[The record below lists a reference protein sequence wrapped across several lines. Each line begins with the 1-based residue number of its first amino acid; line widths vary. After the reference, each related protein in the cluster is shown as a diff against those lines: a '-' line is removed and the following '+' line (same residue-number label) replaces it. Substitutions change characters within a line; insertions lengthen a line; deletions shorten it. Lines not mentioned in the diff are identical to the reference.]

1 MPYLYVVAG
10 DLPRGLPTNSMLL
23 AHSLDHPAAIST
35 GVLIAAIGLG
45 AFHGLNPGMGW
56 LFATSF
62 GLQEKSRWAIVRS
75 MLPIAVGHELSVL
88 PIAVAISVFA
98 SQVVR
103 AVAVTV
109 LAVVLVGFGAYLLLR
124 KRHFKWVG
132 MRLSAWQLA
141 WWSFLM
147 STATGAGLMLAPVL
161 TGAGIS
167 RTDLVESAL
176 SDSIGTAVLAGL
188 VHGLAMLIVATCVAL
203 AVYSVFGLRILR
215 SAWINLDRIWAL
227 AFIGAGVFVW
237 FA

>member
-1 MPYLYVVAG
+1 MPDLWTFADGLSRSVA
-10 DLPRGLPTNSMLL
+10 TNALL
-23 AHSLDHPAAIST
+23 AHGVEAPPVVST
-35 GVLIAAIGLG
+35 GVLVAAIGLG

-75 MLPIAVGHELSVL
+75 MLPIAAGHELSVL
-88 PIAVAISVFA
+88 PIALAISVFA
-98 SQVVR
+98 SQVAR
-103 AVAVTV
+103 AVAVSA
-109 LAVVLVGFGAYLLLR
+109 LAVLLVSFGVYLLLR
-124 KRHFKWVG
+124 RRHFKWVG

-161 TGAGIS
+161 TGSAG
-167 RTDLVESAL
+167 RTELVESAL

-188 VHGLAMLIVATCVAL
+188 VHGLSMLIVATCVAL

-227 AFIGAGVFVW
+227 AFIGAGIFVW